1 MKTFLQSIGDYQI
14 LERLGRGGMA
24 DVYLALDTRNGRR
37 VALKLVERGPGDEA
51 GEIVAAERLGAQLQE
66 HLCSIDPRIPRI
78 YGYGDLDDFF
88 CIDMEYV
95 EGRDLSECIRSG
107 SIDWREAAR
116 IAAELC
122 SILAVSHSTSF
133 AMNGKELRAIV
144 HGDIKPRNIR
154 IDPENRVR
162 VLDFG
167 IAKGLSLT
175 RKLTANYFGSASY
188 SSPERLDTGRIDEM
202 SDLWAVGVVLYEM
215 AGGQPPFEAPSTE
228 SLEKMVRAR
237 TAPRPLPDHCP
248 LELQQIVFK
257 ALAQSPGRRYPNAR
271 EFEADLRAFLAG
283 EPTIAAEENEETRRS
298 DALGWAAEA
307 VPAVPPLPD
316 VDVTRRT
323 HAPRKWLTRTR
334 KIAMVAVPAILAVL
348 VVWEAVVFRR
358 AARLAPQMITQE
370 LDPATA
376 WAQYQE
382 IKGSSPV
389 GIAPLVLKRPLL
401 RLLLDDC
408 QRVADEYKNSDYPRV
423 REGDWLKCKQHM
435 LEARQLDFSNTRVEA
450 MLALAEGHILRIN
463 RKDSEAISA
472 FQRASELNPKWPDPH
487 LGMAR
492 TYIYGVKDFQRGTQA
507 LERAERLG
515 HKPGKREQAQRAD
528 AFRTRGIQYWQAA
541 VRLKDQPQEKELLSK
556 GRDDLENALEM
567 YAEIAPWGESTNQI
581 RAIQELL
588 DKIEDRLQ
596 IIDPPGSIFSWR
608 WWKDL
613 K

>member
-24 DVYLALDTRNGRR
+24 DVYLALDTRSGRK
-37 VALKLVERGPGDEA
+37 VALKLVERGPGTEA

-66 HLCSIDPRIPRI
+66 HLSTIDLRIPRI
-78 YGYGDLDDFF
+78 YSYGDLDDFF

-95 EGRDLSECIRSG
+95 EGRDLSECIRDG
-107 SIDWREAAR
+107 SIDSREAAR

-154 IDPENRVR
+154 IDPESRVR

-188 SSPERLDTGRIDEM
+188 SSPERLDTGHIDEM

-228 SLEKMVRAR
+228 VLEKMVRAR

-248 LELQQIVFK
+248 AELQQIVFK
-257 ALAQSPGRRYPNAR
+257 ALAQSPGRRYANAK

-283 EPTIAAEENEETRRS
+283 EPTVAGEECEETRRTEP
-298 DALGWAAEA
+298 AGRPAEP
-307 VPAVPPLPD
+307 VPELPPLPGSEA
-316 VDVTRRT
+316 TRRT
-323 HAPRKWLTRTR
+323 RVPKKWVVRTR
-334 KIAMVAVPAILAVL
+334 KIAAIAVPAILAIL
-348 VVWEAVVFRR
+348 VVWEAVVYRR
-358 AARLAPQMITQE
+358 AARLAPQIITQQ

-376 WAQYQE
+376 WSQYQD
-382 IKGSSPV
+382 IKGASPV
-389 GIAPLVLKRPLL
+389 GIAPMVVQRPLL

-408 QRVADEYKNSDYPRV
+408 QRVADDYRNSDYPKV
-423 REGDWLKCKQHM
+423 REGNWATCRQRM
-435 LEARQLDFSNTRVEA
+435 LEARQLDFSNTKVEA

-472 FQRASELNPKWPDPH
+472 FQRAAELNPKWPDPH

-492 TYIYGVKDFQRGTQA
+492 TYIYGIKDFQRGTQA

-528 AFRTRGIQYWQAA
+528 AFRTRGVQYWQAA
-541 VRLKDQPQEKELLSK
+541 VRLKDEPQEKEMLQK

-567 YAEIAPWGESTNQI
+567 YAEIAPWGDSTNQI

-588 DKIEDRLQ
+588 DKIEDRLE

-608 WWKDL
+608 WWKNI